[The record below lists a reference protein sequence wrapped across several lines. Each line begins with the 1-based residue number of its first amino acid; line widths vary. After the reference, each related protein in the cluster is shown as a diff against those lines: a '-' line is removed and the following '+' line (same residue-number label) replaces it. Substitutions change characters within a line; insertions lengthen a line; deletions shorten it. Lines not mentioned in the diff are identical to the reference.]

1 MRKRTVKKGLRLI
14 FASLLLIL
22 IVSFFH
28 DTIAGLLSLSYRAE
42 INFYRVGIFWGA
54 AMGGYGVVT
63 AVLGFILSA
72 NKNDSGVTILPTFLL
87 IVAVIS
93 LFFYLLSESFNAP
106 EDSPHERLRPG
117 ETITI

>member
-1 MRKRTVKKGLRLI
+1 MRKRTIKKGLRVIL
-14 FASLLLIL
+14 AALMLIL

-28 DTIAGLLSLSYRAE
+28 ESVAGLLSLSYRAE
-42 INFYRVGIFWGA
+42 INFYRIGIFWGA
-54 AMGGYGVVT
+54 VMGGYGVVT
-63 AVLGFILSA
+63 AVMGFLLSA

-93 LFFYLLSESFNAP
+93 LFMYLLSTSFSSP
-106 EDSPHERLRPG
+106 ENSPYERLRPG